1 MADKDLQVTREG
13 GGAGMGMLAG
23 ILLAAIAAFFLIYFL
38 GGFAGERSKSLGV
51 NVEVPNIDAPAG
63 GGN

>member
-1 MADKDLQVTREG
+1 MAEKEVHVTRDG

-38 GGFAGERSKSLGV
+38 GGFAGERSSSLNV
-51 NVEVPNIDAPAG
+51 NVEIPKVDAPAG
-63 GGN
+63 GGP